1 MNGSLHI
8 SVLLAEVVTA
18 LAPKAGDCH
27 LDGTFGVGGY
37 TRAILEAADCTVLA
51 VDRDP
56 DAIARAQTLAQD
68 FLAPENGGPNGSR
81 LIPLHG
87 RFGEMDSL
95 ARAAGY
101 PNVDGVTLDLGVSS
115 PQLDEAE
122 RGFSFRFDGPLDM
135 RMERD
140 GPTAADV
147 VNEASEKELADIIF
161 HLGEERYARRVAKA
175 IVTAR
180 TTTPIRRTG
189 ELAELVRRVV
199 PSAPAGSSS
208 RGNIDSATRTFQAL
222 RIHVNR
228 ELEELDQGL
237 DAAERLLAPGGRLAV
252 VSFHSLEDRR
262 VKTFLR
268 QRSGRTA
275 NPSRHT
281 PDAIAGKRAER
292 APTFT
297 LTSTRPIAP
306 SEEEI
311 ARNPR
316 ARSARLRV
324 GHRTDAPAWTG
335 QEAA

>member
-1 MNGSLHI
+1 MTGPLHI

-18 LAPKAGDCH
+18 LAPKAGECH

-37 TRAILEAADCTVLA
+37 TRAILDSAPCTVLA

-56 DAIARAQTLAQD
+56 DAIARARILAGEID
-68 FLAPENGGPNGSR
+68 GTTGAR

-87 RFGEMDSL
+87 RFSEMDLL
-95 ARAAGY
+95 AKGAGF
-101 PNVDGVTLDLGVSS
+101 PTVDGIALDLGVSS
-115 PQLDEAE
+115 PQIDEAE

-199 PSAPAGSSS
+199 PSAPD
-208 RGNIDSATRTFQAL
+208 RNIDSATRTFQAL

-237 DAAERLLAPGGRLAV
+237 EAAERLLAPGGRLAI

-292 APTFT
+292 EPTFT

-306 SEEEI
+306 TDEEI

>member
-1 MNGSLHI
+1 MTDSLHI
-8 SVLLAEVVTA
+8 SVLLDEVVAA
-18 LAPKAGDCH
+18 LAPKAGECF

-37 TRAILEAADCTVLA
+37 TRAILESADCTVLA

-56 DAIARAQTLAQD
+56 DAIARARAMADQFVD
-68 FLAPENGGPNGSR
+68 GRDSR
-81 LIPLHG
+81 LVPLHG
-87 RFGEMDSL
+87 RFGEMDRL
-95 ARAAGY
+95 ARAAGHDT
-101 PNVDGVTLDLGVSS
+101 VDGVALDLGVSS
-115 PQLDEAE
+115 PQIDEAE

-135 RMERD
+135 RMDRS

-161 HLGEERYARRVAKA
+161 HLGEERYARRVARA
-175 IVTAR
+175 IVSAR
-180 TTTPIRRTG
+180 TTTAIRRTG
-189 ELAELVRRVV
+189 ELAEIVRRVV
-199 PSAPAGSSS
+199 PSAPDRS
-208 RGNIDSATRTFQAL
+208 IDPATRTFQAL

-228 ELEELDQGL
+228 ELEELDNGL

-268 QRSGRTA
+268 RRSGRTA

-281 PDAIAGKRAER
+281 PDAISGRRETAR
-292 APTFT
+292 PTFSLSSARAIGPT
-297 LTSTRPIAP
+297 
-306 SEEEI
+306 EEEI

-324 GHRTDAPAWTG
+324 GLRTDAPAWTER
-335 QEAA
+335 EAA

>member
-1 MNGSLHI
+1 MTGSLHI

-18 LAPKAGDCH
+18 LAPKAGECH

-56 DAIARAQTLAQD
+56 DAIARAQTLAQE
-68 FLAPENGGPNGSR
+68 FGSPNGSR

-87 RFGEMDSL
+87 RFGEMDGL
-95 ARAAGY
+95 ARAAGF
-101 PNVDGVTLDLGVSS
+101 PKVDGIALDLGVSS

-135 RMERD
+135 RMERN

-199 PSAPAGSSS
+199 PSAPD
-208 RGNIDSATRTFQAL
+208 RGIDPATRTFQAL
-222 RIHVNR
+222 RIHVNK

-268 QRSGRTA
+268 KRSGRTA

-292 APTFT
+292 QPTFT

>member
-1 MNGSLHI
+1 MTGPLHI
-8 SVLLAEVVTA
+8 PVLLAEVVAA
-18 LAPKAGDCH
+18 LAPKDGERH

-37 TRAILEAADCTVLA
+37 TRAILESATCTVLA

-56 DAIARAQTLAQD
+56 DAIARARALAQD
-68 FLAPENGGPNGSR
+68 YPGGAGDR
-81 LIPLHG
+81 LVPLHG
-87 RFGEMDSL
+87 RFGEMDRL
-95 ARAAGY
+95 AREAGY
-101 PNVDGVTLDLGVSS
+101 ETVDGVTLDLGVSS

-135 RMERD
+135 RMDRS

-147 VNEASEKELADIIF
+147 VNEASEQELADIIF

-175 IVTAR
+175 IVSAR
-180 TTTPIRRTG
+180 TTTAIRRTG
-189 ELAELVRRVV
+189 ELADIVRRVV
-199 PSAPAGSSS
+199 PSAPDRS
-208 RGNIDSATRTFQAL
+208 IDPATRTFQAL

-228 ELEELDQGL
+228 ELEELDNGL

-268 QRSGRTA
+268 RRSGRTS
-275 NPSRHT
+275 NPSRHA
-281 PDAIAGKRAER
+281 PDAIAGKRA
-292 APTFT
+292 APLPTFT
-297 LTSTRPIAP
+297 LPSARPIAP
-306 SEEEI
+306 SDEEI

-324 GHRTDAPAWTG
+324 GHRTDAPAWTE

>member
-1 MNGSLHI
+1 MTGSLHI
-8 SVLLAEVVTA
+8 PVLLAEVLTA
-18 LAPKAGDCH
+18 LAPKAGGRY

-37 TRAILEAADCTVLA
+37 TRAILESADCTVLA

-68 FLAPENGGPNGSR
+68 FDGNGTSR
-81 LIPLHG
+81 LVPLHG
-87 RFGEMDSL
+87 HFGEMDIL
-95 ARAAGY
+95 ATDAGY
-101 PNVDGVTLDLGVSS
+101 ESVDGVALDLGVSS

-135 RMERD
+135 RMDRS

-147 VNEASEKELADIIF
+147 VNEASEKDLADIIF
-161 HLGEERYARRVAKA
+161 HLGEERFARRVAKA

-180 TTTPIRRTG
+180 TTTAIRRTG
-189 ELAELVRRVV
+189 DLAEIVRRVV
-199 PSAPAGSSS
+199 PSAPD
-208 RGNIDSATRTFQAL
+208 RGIDPATRTFQAL

-228 ELEELDQGL
+228 ELDELDQGL
-237 DAAERLLAPGGRLAV
+237 DAAERLLSPGGRLAV

-268 QRSGRTA
+268 RRSGRTA

-281 PDAIAGKRAER
+281 PDAISGKRDER
-292 APTFT
+292 RPTFT
-297 LTSTRPIAP
+297 LDSARPIGP
-306 SEEEI
+306 SEDEI

>member
-1 MNGSLHI
+1 MTGSLHV

-56 DAIARAQTLAQD
+56 DAIARAQALALQFD
-68 FLAPENGGPNGSR
+68 GGNGSR

-87 RFGEMDSL
+87 RFSEMDSL
-95 ARAAGY
+95 ARADGY
-101 PNVDGVTLDLGVSS
+101 PTVDGIALDLGVSS
-115 PQLDEAE
+115 PQIDEAE

-147 VNEASEKELADIIF
+147 VNETSEKELADIIF

-175 IVTAR
+175 IVTTRA
-180 TTTPIRRTG
+180 TTPFRRTR

-208 RGNIDSATRTFQAL
+208 RGTIDSATRTFQAL

-228 ELEELDQGL
+228 ELEELDLGL
-237 DAAERLLAPGGRLAV
+237 EAAERLLAPGGRLAV

-268 QRSGRTA
+268 KRSGRTA

-281 PDAIAGKRAER
+281 PDAIAGKPAER
-292 APTFT
+292 QPTFT

>member
-1 MNGSLHI
+1 MSDAPHI
-8 SVLLAEVVTA
+8 PVLLTEVVDA
-18 LAPKAGDCH
+18 LSPKDGERH

-37 TRAILEAADCTVLA
+37 TRALLERADCTVVA
-51 VDRDP
+51 IDRDP
-56 DAIARAQTLAQD
+56 DAIARAQTLARD
-68 FLAPENGGPNGSR
+68 FDGKAGPR
-81 LIPLHG
+81 LIPLRG
-87 RFGEMDSL
+87 RFGDMDRL
-95 ARAAGY
+95 AREAGY
-101 PNVDGVTLDLGVSS
+101 DSVDGVALDLGVSS

-135 RMERD
+135 RMERS
-140 GPTAADV
+140 GPSAADV
-147 VNEASEKELADIIF
+147 VNEASERELADIIF

-175 IVTAR
+175 IVAAR
-180 TTTPIRRTG
+180 TIGAIRRTG
-189 ELAELVRRVV
+189 ELADIVRRVV
-199 PSAPAGSSS
+199 PSSPD
-208 RGNIDSATRTFQAL
+208 RGIDPATRTFQGL

-228 ELEELDQGL
+228 ELEELDRGL
-237 DAAERLLAPGGRLAV
+237 DAAERLLSPGGRLAI

-275 NPSRHT
+275 NPSRHA
-281 PDAIAGKRAER
+281 PEAITGKRRER

-297 LTSTRPIAP
+297 LAGSRPIAP
-306 SEEEI
+306 GADEI

-324 GHRTDAPAWTG
+324 GQRTDAPAWTG

>member
-1 MNGSLHI
+1 MTGSLHVP
-8 SVLLAEVVTA
+8 VLLAEVVAA
-18 LAPKAGDCH
+18 LAPKAGERY

-37 TRAILEAADCTVLA
+37 TRAILESADCTVLA

-56 DAIARAQTLAQD
+56 DAIARARTLAQE
-68 FLAPENGGPNGSR
+68 FNGR

-87 RFGEMDSL
+87 RFGEMDIL
-95 ARAAGY
+95 AIAAGHEH
-101 PNVDGVTLDLGVSS
+101 VDGIALDLGVSS
-115 PQLDEAE
+115 PQIDEAE

-135 RMERD
+135 RMDRS

-161 HLGEERYARRVAKA
+161 HFGEERYARRVAKA

-180 TTTPIRRTG
+180 TTTAIRRTG
-189 ELAELVRRVV
+189 ELADIVRRVV
-199 PSAPAGSSS
+199 PSAPD
-208 RGNIDSATRTFQAL
+208 RGIDPATRTFQGL

-228 ELEELDQGL
+228 ELDELDHGL
-237 DAAERLLAPGGRLAV
+237 DAAERLLSPGGRLAV

-268 QRSGRTA
+268 RRSGRTA

-281 PDAIAGKRAER
+281 PDAIVGKREER
-292 APTFT
+292 QPTFT
-297 LTSTRPIAP
+297 LTSTRPIGPTDA
-306 SEEEI
+306 EI

>member
-1 MNGSLHI
+1 MTGSLHI

-18 LAPKAGDCH
+18 LAPKAGECH

-68 FLAPENGGPNGSR
+68 FDDR

-87 RFGEMDSL
+87 RFGEMDAL
-95 ARAAGY
+95 ARDAGY
-101 PNVDGVTLDLGVSS
+101 PKLDGIALDLGVSS

-135 RMERD
+135 RMEKN

-180 TTTPIRRTG
+180 TTTAIRRTG

-199 PSAPAGSSS
+199 PSAPDRS
-208 RGNIDSATRTFQAL
+208 IDPATRTFQGL

-268 QRSGRTA
+268 KRSGRTA

-281 PDAIAGKRAER
+281 PDAIAGKPAER
-292 APTFT
+292 QPTFT
-297 LTSTRPIAP
+297 LTSARPIAP